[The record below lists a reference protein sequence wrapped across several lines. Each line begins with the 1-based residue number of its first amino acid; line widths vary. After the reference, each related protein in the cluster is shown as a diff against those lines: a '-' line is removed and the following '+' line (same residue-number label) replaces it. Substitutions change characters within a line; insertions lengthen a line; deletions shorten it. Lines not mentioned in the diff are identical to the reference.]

1 MKKTIE
7 TWQIVQR
14 FISQLKRTFEQP
26 ENSCEEIPACPTL
39 TFQHGTRIV
48 LCNGIALFLSPLL
61 WWLLVRLSES
71 PDGTLDFTDSCVD
84 EKRSCPWRNGA
95 KTQEG
100 SRRCAA
106 CRLSTKLW
114 EVGIPYKVVYSQ
126 TKNSFS
132 LVLLD
137 GNDCILP
144 VAAIS
149 SSEFLSSSGA
159 RNVKKLVKA
168 LLFLLPV
175 LQFQETHDLVEFR
188 DKILPIL
195 SELPSVNSLQEP

>member
-26 ENSCEEIPACPTL
+26 ENSCEENPACPRL

-48 LCNGIALFLSPLL
+48 LCNGIAVCLSPLL
-61 WWLLVRLSES
+61 WWLLIRLSES
-71 PDGTLDFTDSCVD
+71 PDGRLDFTDSCVD
-84 EKRSCPWRNGA
+84 ENRSCPWRNGTETA
-95 KTQEG
+95 EG

-106 CRLSTKLW
+106 CRLSTRLW
-114 EVGIPYKVVYSQ
+114 EVGIPYKIVYSQ
-126 TKNSFS
+126 TSNSFS

-137 GNDCILP
+137 GNDVLLP
-144 VAAIS
+144 VASIT
-149 SSEFLSSSGA
+149 SSEFLSANDA
-159 RNVKKLVKA
+159 RNAKKLLKA

-175 LQFQETHDLVEFR
+175 LQFQETHELADPC
-188 DKILPIL
+188 DTILPIL
-195 SELPSVNSLQEP
+195 SESPRVNLPQES